1 MSDKPANPDS
11 TKRADQDPRSDEWLI
26 PPAGTLFDGVYRIGQ
41 TIGVGGQGMV
51 VRAVDEG
58 LDRQVAIKF
67 IRPDLLDD
75 ASVKRRFFREAR
87 AMARID
93 HPNVVKIFAMR
104 DTHAAPFFVM
114 EHIDGP
120 NLFDYVTQRGGPPL
134 AMDEIIGLMEQL
146 CRGVQA
152 IHDAG
157 ALHHDLKSTNI
168 LIGPA
173 FRVAVTD
180 FGLTRVMPTRTER
193 HYPGGTVGYVAP
205 EYLRRAEVPAEL
217 APRADVYAL
226 GCILYDLIIGRPPF
240 FSRDEKQVVEMQLHS
255 DPIPPTEIRPELKK
269 VFDGPV
275 LRALT
280 RDVLERT
287 PSAIRLRE
295 ELLSAR
301 NEAKLPTA
309 MQQRVIVVDDDPAI
323 HSWYER
329 VIDEAL
335 PLSEIECFT
344 DGQAALAA
352 IEAETPDL
360 VLTDLTMPGLDG
372 FELTA
377 QVKGT
382 PASAEVPVIICTGRG
397 GAPDWKRLQQ
407 LGANGFLV
415 KPIDS
420 ESLVALVR
428 KVVPSN

>member
-1 MSDKPANPDS
+1 MNDPKS
-11 TKRADQDPRSDEWLI
+11 TRDGMPPGSDEWLI

-87 AMARID
+87 AMAKID

-104 DTHAAPFFVM
+104 ETNQAPYFVM

-240 FSRDEKQVVEMQLHS
+240 YSRDEKQVVEMQLNM

-275 LRALT
+275 IRALT
-280 RDVLERT
+280 RDVMLRT
-287 PSAIRLRE
+287 PSAIQLRE
-295 ELLSAR
+295 ELLKAR
-301 NEAKLPTA
+301 AEAKLPTA
-309 MQQRVIVVDDDPAI
+309 MQQRVIVVDDDEQI
-323 HSWYER
+323 HPWYQR

-335 PLSEIECFT
+335 PLSDIHCFT
-344 DGQAALAA
+344 NGQQALAA
-352 IEAETPDL
+352 IHEETPDL
-360 VLTDLTMPGLDG
+360 VLTDLAMPGLDG
-372 FELTA
+372 FSLTA
-377 QVKGT
+377 EAKNVD
-382 PASAEVPVIICTGRG
+382 PHVPVIICTGHG
-397 GAPDWKRLQQ
+397 GAPDWKRLQS

-428 KVVPSN
+428 KVVPSA

>member
-1 MSDKPANPDS
+1 MSDPNS
-11 TKRADQDPRSDEWLI
+11 NGEWLI
-26 PPAGTLFDGVYRIGQ
+26 PPAETLFDGVYRIGQ

-51 VRAVDEG
+51 VRAIDEG

-87 AMARID
+87 AMAKID

-104 DTHAAPFFVM
+104 ERNSAPYFVM

-205 EYLRRAEVPAEL
+205 EYLRRQEVPAEL
-217 APRADVYAL
+217 AARADVYAL

-240 FSRDEKQVVEMQLHS
+240 YSRDEKQVVDMQLNM

-280 RDVLERT
+280 RDVMHRT
-287 PSAIRLRE
+287 PSAMQLRE
-295 ELLSAR
+295 ELLQAR
-301 NEAKLPTA
+301 TDAKLPTA
-309 MQQRVIVVDDDPAI
+309 MQQRVIVVDDDEAI
-323 HSWYER
+323 HPWYTR

-335 PLSEIECFT
+335 PLSEIHTFT
-344 DGQAALAA
+344 DGQEALAA
-352 IEAETPDL
+352 CHEEEPDL
-360 VLTDLTMPGLDG
+360 VITDLAMPGLDG
-372 FELTA
+372 FSLTA
-377 QVKGT
+377 EVKKLPGG
-382 PASAEVPVIICTGRG
+382 EDIPVIICTGHG

-420 ESLVALVR
+420 ESLIALVR
-428 KVVPSN
+428 KVVPSA

>member
-1 MSDKPANPDS
+1 MNDPNS
-11 TKRADQDPRSDEWLI
+11 TRDGRPPGSEEWLI
-26 PPAGTLFDGVYRIGQ
+26 PPTGTLFDDVYRIGK

-87 AMARID
+87 AMAKID

-104 DTHAAPFFVM
+104 ETNQTPYFVM

-173 FRVAVTD
+173 FRIAVTD

-240 FSRDEKQVVEMQLHS
+240 YSRDEKQVVEMQLNM

-280 RDVLERT
+280 RDVMKRT
-287 PSAIRLRE
+287 PSAIQLRE
-295 ELLSAR
+295 ELLRAR
-301 NEAKLPTA
+301 TEAKLPTA
-309 MQQRVIVVDDDPAI
+309 MQQRVIVVDDDEQI
-323 HSWYER
+323 HPWYQR

-335 PLSEIECFT
+335 PLSEIHCFT
-344 DGQAALAA
+344 NGQEALKA
-352 IEAETPDL
+352 IHDETPDL
-360 VLTDLTMPGLDG
+360 VLTDLAMPGLDG
-372 FELTA
+372 FSLTA
-377 QVKGT
+377 EAKKVDM
-382 PASAEVPVIICTGRG
+382 EVPVIICTGHG
-397 GAPDWKRLQQ
+397 GAPDWKRLQT

-420 ESLVALVR
+420 ESLIALVR
-428 KVVPSN
+428 KVVPSA